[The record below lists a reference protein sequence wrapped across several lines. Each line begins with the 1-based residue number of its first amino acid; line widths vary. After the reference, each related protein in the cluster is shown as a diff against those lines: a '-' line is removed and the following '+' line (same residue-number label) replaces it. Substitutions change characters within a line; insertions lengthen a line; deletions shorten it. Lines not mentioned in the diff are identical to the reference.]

1 MENFKNLLTIKP
13 FKEDTKK
20 DCIEVTVCW
29 DYNDGDEMDESFDLC
44 PDDFFNDKKL
54 IYYLAYAS
62 CPYDFKGH
70 NWNDNVFYHHIT
82 DNTDIPDLFEYLSE
96 GGFTIYF
103 EDYPCHSLLYVDII
117 YYDSNGDKFD
127 ITFDDIINDW
137 KNKSYE
143 EICDFLNSL

>member
-1 MENFKNLLTIKP
+1 MIKRLKDAFTIADEIVSIA
-13 FKEDTKK
+13 KEREID
-20 DCIEVTVCW
+20 I
-29 DYNDGDEMDESFDLC
+29 YSGFAGD
-44 PDDFFNDKKL
+44 
-54 IYYLAYAS
+54 
-62 CPYDFKGH
+62 

-103 EDYPCHSLLYVDII
+103 EDYPCHSLLGVDII
-117 YYDSNGDKFD
+117 YYDSNGDKFE
-127 ITFDDIINDW
+127 ITFDDIIDDW

>member
-44 PDDFFNDKKL
+44 SDDFFNDKKL

-70 NWNDNVFYHHIT
+70 NWNDNVFSHHIP
-82 DNTDIPDLFEYLSE
+82 DNTDVDDLFDYL
-96 GGFTIYF
+96 GDQGFTIYF
-103 EDYPCHSLLYVDII
+103 EDYPCHSLLGVDII
-117 YYDSNGDKFD
+117 YYDSNGDKFE
-127 ITFDDIINDW
+127 ITFDDIIDDW